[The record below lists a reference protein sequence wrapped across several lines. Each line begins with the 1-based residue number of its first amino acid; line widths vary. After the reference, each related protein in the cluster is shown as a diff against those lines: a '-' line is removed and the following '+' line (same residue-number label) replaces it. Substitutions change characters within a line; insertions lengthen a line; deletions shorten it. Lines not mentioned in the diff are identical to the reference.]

1 MIDLWYSPGTE
12 VEIVNFLNIDNFKT
26 MGKAVLFLKLE
37 IKLR

>member
-1 MIDLWYSPGTE
+1 MIDLWFSPGTK
-12 VEIVNFLNIDNFKT
+12 VEMVNFLNIYNLKT